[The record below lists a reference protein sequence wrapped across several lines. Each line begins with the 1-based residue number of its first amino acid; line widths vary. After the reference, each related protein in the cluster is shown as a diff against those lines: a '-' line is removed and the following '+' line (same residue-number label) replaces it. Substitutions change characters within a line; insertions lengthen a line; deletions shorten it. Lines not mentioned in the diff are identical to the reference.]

1 MNDLENS
8 TQLNLRLFA
17 DDTCL
22 LASNPSLVN
31 LETFATKS

>member
-1 MNDLENS
+1 MANS
-8 TQLNLRLFA
+8 TQINPRLFA

-31 LETFATKS
+31 LETICNKELL